1 MVEKIKMTQ
10 YPFDQKFRDTII
22 SLCEAENEEY
32 PWIGWDSL
40 ILYASPGQAEFDALV
55 KAGYSSENIY
65 AAINATKQ
73 LPVPDLVELALQDEC
88 ESSPALVVL
97 QASKERDVL
106 EAALEL
112 TKSDIALERELAVLI
127 LMRTPGLTFKE
138 EAVAAVKAMLETERE
153 DAVFRALAYAV
164 SHLDIDDCSEFLA
177 RVAQSLNASTR
188 YAAAYG
194 LGGRLDD
201 DLAVKTLITLS
212 QDSDDDIRDWATFG
226 LYNGLEQQPYIRDDI
241 REALFANI
249 DDDHDETRYEALEGL
264 SICKDPR
271 VIVPLIAAL
280 ELDEVWNSALEAAIA
295 LAHPSLHPALVKL
308 NERIPGNE
316 LIEEAL
322 LACTPK
328 PAEQ

>member
-1 MVEKIKMTQ
+1 MAK
-10 YPFDQKFRDTII
+10 YPFDQKFRDTIK

-40 ILYASPGQAEFDALV
+40 ITYSDPNGEEFQALI
-55 KAGYSSENIY
+55 KAGYSSETIQGQIK
-65 AAINATKQ
+65 AVKE
-73 LPVPDLVELALQDEC
+73 LPISDLIELALQDEC
-88 ESSPALVVL
+88 EYSPALVVL

-138 EAVAAVKAMLETERE
+138 EAVAAITTMLTTETE
-153 DAVFRALAYAV
+153 DSVSGALAYAV
-164 SHLDIDDCSEFLA
+164 SHLDVDNCSEFLA
-177 RVAQSLNASTR
+177 RVAQSQNESTR
-188 YAAAYG
+188 SAAAYG

-212 QDSDDDIRDWATFG
+212 QDSDDDIRNWATFG
-226 LYNGLEQQPYIRDDI
+226 LHNGLEQQPYIRDDI

-249 DDDHDETRYEALEGL
+249 DDAHEETRYEALEGL
-264 SICKDPR
+264 AICKDPR
-271 VIVPLIAAL
+271 VIKPLIAAL
-280 ELDEVWNSALEAAIA
+280 ELDEVWNSALDAAIA
-295 LAHPSLHPALVKL
+295 IAHPALYPALVKL
-308 NERIPGNE
+308 NERIPGDE

-322 LACTPK
+322 LSCTPK
-328 PAEQ
+328 PQQ

>member
-1 MVEKIKMTQ
+1 MAQ
-10 YPFDQKFRDTII
+10 YPFDQKFRDTIR

-32 PWIGWDSL
+32 PWIGWDNL
-40 ILYASPGQAEFDALV
+40 ITYSEPNGDEFQALI

-73 LPVPDLVELALQDEC
+73 LSVPDLVELALQDEC
-88 ESSPALVVL
+88 EYSPALIVL
-97 QASKERDVL
+97 QASKGRDVL
-106 EAALEL
+106 EAALKL
-112 TKSDIALERELAVLI
+112 TLSDVALERELAVLI

-138 EAVAAVKAMLETERE
+138 ETVAAITTMLTTETE
-153 DAVFRALAYAV
+153 DAVLGALAYAV

-177 RVAQSLNASTR
+177 RVAQSQNASTR
-188 YAAAYG
+188 SAAAYG

-212 QDSDDDIRDWATFG
+212 QDSDDDIRNWATFG

-241 REALFANI
+241 REAFFANI
-249 DDDHDETRYEALEGL
+249 NDAHEETRYEALEGL
-264 SICKDPR
+264 AICKDPR
-271 VIVPLIAAL
+271 VLEPLIAAL

-295 LAHPSLHPALVKL
+295 IAHPALYPALVKL
-308 NERIPGNE
+308 NELIPGDA

-328 PAEQ
+328 PADQ

>member
-1 MVEKIKMTQ
+1 MAQ
-10 YPFDQKFRDTII
+10 YPFDQKFRDTIR
-22 SLCEAENEEY
+22 SLCEAKNEEY
-32 PWIGWDSL
+32 PWIGWDNL
-40 ILYASPGQAEFDALV
+40 ITYSDPNGEEFQALI
-55 KAGYSSENIY
+55 KAGYSSETIQ
-65 AAINATKQ
+65 AQIKAVKE
-73 LPVPDLVELALQDEC
+73 LPISDLFELALQDEC
-88 ESSPALVVL
+88 EYSPARVVL
-97 QASKERDVL
+97 ESSEERDVL
-106 EAALEL
+106 ETALKLSLSE
-112 TKSDIALERELAVLI
+112 IALERELAVLI

-138 EAVAAVKAMLETERE
+138 ETVAAITTMLTTETE
-153 DAVFRALAYAV
+153 DAVLAALAYAV

-177 RVAQSLNASTR
+177 RVAQSQNASTR

-249 DDDHDETRYEALEGL
+249 DDAHEETRYEAIQGL
-264 SICKDPR
+264 AICKDPR
-271 VIVPLIAAL
+271 VLEPLIAAL

-295 LAHPSLHPALVKL
+295 IAHPALYPALVTL
-308 NERIPGNE
+308 NEGIPGGE

-328 PAEQ
+328 PAE